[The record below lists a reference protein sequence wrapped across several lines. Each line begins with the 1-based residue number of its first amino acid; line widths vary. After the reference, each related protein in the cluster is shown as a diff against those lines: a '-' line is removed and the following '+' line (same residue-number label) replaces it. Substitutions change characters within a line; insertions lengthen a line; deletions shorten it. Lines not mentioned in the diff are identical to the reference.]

1 MAYEIKPNKG
11 TAFPVDNRFGEV
23 ILSGKLNVHE
33 FSTDPNDDFLPK
45 ILVVAEPV
53 AENQKKRLVL
63 YVQCSVMFEEDD
75 EEKKYAYSGPF
86 GEGRIFAYREKSQ
99 EGMQY
104 LKLSVA
110 PPRHDDQTSQAL
122 KETPVENNAPPFD
135 IEDIK
140 F

>member
-11 TAFPVDNRFGEV
+11 TAFPVDHRLGEV

-45 ILVVAEPV
+45 IVVIAEPV
-53 AENQKKRLVL
+53 AENQKKRLAL
-63 YVQCSVMFEEDD
+63 YVQCGIMFEEDD

-86 GEGRIFAYREKSQ
+86 GDGRIFAYREKSQ

-110 PPRHDDQTSQAL
+110 PPLVDQP
-122 KETPVENNAPPFD
+122 TPQVPSDTTPENNAPPFD

>member
-1 MAYEIKPNKG
+1 VAYEIKPNKG
-11 TAFPVDNRFGEV
+11 TAFPVDHRLGEV

-45 ILVVAEPV
+45 IVVIAEPV
-53 AENQKKRLVL
+53 AENQKKRLAL
-63 YVQCSVMFEEDD
+63 YVQCGIMFEEDD

-86 GEGRIFAYREKSQ
+86 GDGRIFAYREKSQ

-110 PPRHDDQTSQAL
+110 PPLVDQP
-122 KETPVENNAPPFD
+122 TPQVPSDTTPENNAPPFD